1 MAGCCWIQYARGYA
15 QHLFFAHNDY
25 RQVWTGDREIL
36 TLDPL
41 FGSFTGSG
49 LIAVSN
55 LTKAKD
61 VSRTIDTRDVW
72 LLSRRT
78 DERPQAV
85 VCRVGRGRSR

>member
-1 MAGCCWIQYARGYA
+1 MAGRCWIQYARGYA

-55 LTKAKD
+55 VTKAKD
-61 VSRTIDTRDVW
+61 VSRESILVT
-72 LLSRRT
+72 S
-78 DERPQAV
+78 
-85 VCRVGRGRSR
+85 GRSRETDGRKA

>member
-1 MAGCCWIQYARGYA
+1 MQYARGYA

-61 VSRTIDTRDVW
+61 VSPTC
-72 LLSRRT
+72 S
-78 DERPQAV
+78 
-85 VCRVGRGRSR
+85 